1 MRVFQSRIFWALV
14 AVFLQKTVAPLL
26 TWGGIGPDFVFIL
39 VLYLGLYGSPVQ
51 AMVLGFVLGFIVD
64 SLTWSPFGL
73 NSLIWTITGFV
84 PHLFRARLFLAS
96 PATQLA
102 FIVSFSVGSD
112 LIQSFYYLTL
122 GQQVAQS
129 FLLRVGLHT
138 FWSVFLF
145 LLFYRI
151 WKRAMPIEGTT

>member
-1 MRVFQSRIFWALV
+1 M
-14 AVFLQKTVAPLL
+14 
-26 TWGGIGPDFVFIL
+26 
-39 VLYLGLYGSPVQ
+39 
-51 AMVLGFVLGFIVD
+51 
-64 SLTWSPFGL
+64 WSPFGL
-73 NSLIWTITGFV
+73 NSLIWTLTGFV

-102 FIVSFSVGSD
+102 FIVSFSIGSD

-129 FLLRVGLHT
+129 FSFSSSLHT

-151 WKRAMPIEGTT
+151 WKRAMPMEGTA